1 MKKLFFIAI
10 AAVGL
15 CFASCNDKA
24 KTDQAQG
31 TEDTT
36 AVVVEDPTA
45 DLQKALEAND
55 SSAFQKIMTTVTE
68 KFEGLKN
75 LDGDALNKAKEYV
88 AKAQAFLNENAEKIT
103 AFVGGNTVI
112 SGLLDKVKA
121 IPADALAI
129 PAAAEGAVEAAEGAA
144 ATAAEGAVEGAKD
157 AAQGV
162 VEGATEKAGAAV
174 DAAKDAA
181 GKAAEQVQQAAD
193 QAVGAA
199 KEAAGKAVDKAK
211 EAVGKALGL

>member
-24 KTDQAQG
+24 KQDQAEG
-31 TEDTT
+31 TEDST
-36 AVVVEDPTA
+36 AVAIEDPTA

-55 SSAFQKIMTTVTE
+55 SSAFQKIMTAVTE
-68 KFEGLKN
+68 KFDGLKN

-103 AFVGGNTVI
+103 AFVGGNSVI

-129 PAAAEGAVEAAEGAA
+129 PAAAGEAVEGAAGDAKAAAEGAA
-144 ATAAEGAVEGAKD
+144 TSAVEGAKD
-157 AAQGV
+157 KVQEVAGAA
-162 VEGATEKAGAAV
+162 AEKAGAAV
-174 DAAKDAA
+174 DAAKEA
-181 GKAAEQVQQAAD
+181 GQKAAEKVQ
-193 QAVGAA
+193 
-199 KEAAGKAVDKAK
+199 EAAGKAVDGAK
-211 EAVGKALGL
+211 KALGI

>member
-1 MKKLFFIAI
+1 MKKLFFVAI

-15 CFASCNDKA
+15 CFVSCNDKA
-24 KTDQAQG
+24 KTEQTQG

-55 SSAFQKIMTTVTE
+55 SSAFQKIMTAVTE
-68 KFEGLKN
+68 NFESLKN

-103 AFVGGNTVI
+103 AFVGGNSVI
-112 SGLLDKVKA
+112 AGLLEKVKA

-129 PAAAEGAVEAAEGAA
+129 PAAAEGAVEGAKDAAEGAA
-144 ATAAEGAVEGAKD
+144 ASAVEGAKD
-157 AAQGV
+157 KVQEVAGAA
-162 VEGATEKAGAAV
+162 AEKAGAAV
-174 DAAKDAA
+174 DAAKEAGAKAVDAA
-181 GKAAEQVQQAAD
+181 KEAGAKAAEKVQ
-193 QAVGAA
+193 
-199 KEAAGKAVDKAK
+199 EAAGKAVDGAK
-211 EAVGKALGL
+211 KALGL